1 MSPRSWRTRVGR
13 LTVPAIF
20 TTVLAVVT
28 VLVLAG
34 GGVVAY
40 LVHRTAVTTDEL
52 SARIQ
57 PARAEALRLQ
67 NALVNQETGV
77 RGYST
82 TADRQFLQPYTDGL
96 VAEQMAVERMV
107 ELVGHHEDL
116 VAGLDEIERAAGRWR
131 AEYAEPLVAGV
142 TPGEPRAADERT
154 ARRGK
159 EVFDGIR
166 ALFDE
171 QNATFE
177 RAVQDGREELV
188 RIRNIRSWVLLGV
201 GVAFLVATAALGLL
215 VRRLVIR
222 PMDRLRTT
230 SEEVAG
236 GAFDRTIDL
245 DGPPDVQAV
254 AGAVEAMRR
263 RIVQELESSLAQ
275 QERLERQKAVV
286 DAQAV
291 ELRRSNSELEQFA
304 YVASHDLQEP
314 LRKVASFC
322 QLLEKRY
329 GDELDERGKQ
339 YIDFAVDGAK
349 RMQVLI
355 NDLLTFSRVGRVADT
370 SEPVSLDAALDGALA
385 NLQAAVEDSGAE
397 VVRPARLPDVVG
409 DPTLFAMLWQNLV
422 GNAIK
427 FRRPDR
433 TPSVEVTAELRD
445 EDGAPVWEL
454 AVTDNGI
461 GIDPEFADKVFV
473 IFQRLHSRESYSG
486 TGIGLALCK
495 KIVEHQGGRIWID
508 TGHTDGT
515 RFRFTLPAVTES
527 TPVTAS
533 ARGTAEGDRA

>member
-1 MSPRSWRTRVGR
+1 MIPRSWRVRVGR

-20 TTVLAVVT
+20 ATVLAVVT

-40 LVHRTAVTTDEL
+40 LVHRTAVATDEL
-52 SARIQ
+52 STRIQ

-96 VAEQMAVERMV
+96 EAEQMAVERMV
-107 ELVGHHEDL
+107 ELVGDHDDL
-116 VAGLDEIERAAGRWR
+116 VQDLDEIEQAAGRWR

-142 TPGEPRAADERT
+142 TPGEPRAADERA

-159 EVFDGIR
+159 EVFDRIR
-166 ALFDE
+166 ALFDD
-171 QNATFE
+171 QNATFD
-177 RAVQDGREELV
+177 RAVEDGRADLV

-201 GVAFLVATAALGLL
+201 GVAFLVATATLGVL

-236 GAFDRTIDL
+236 GAFDRSIDL
-245 DGPPDVQAV
+245 DGPPDVRAV

-263 RIVQELESSLAQ
+263 RIVQELDGSLAQ
-275 QERLERQKAVV
+275 QERLERQTAAL
-286 DAQAV
+286 DAQAL
-291 ELRRSNSELEQFA
+291 ELRRSNNELEQFA

-370 SEPVSLDAALDGALA
+370 SEPVSLDTALDGAIA
-385 NLQAAVEDSGAE
+385 NLEASIEDSGAR
-397 VVRPARLPDVVG
+397 VTRPASLPDVVG
-409 DPTLFAMLWQNLV
+409 DPTLFVMLWQNLV

-433 TPSVEVTAELRD
+433 APAVEITAEVHD
-445 EDGAPVWEL
+445 DDGTPVWEL

-461 GIDPEFADKVFV
+461 GIDREFADKVFV

-508 TGHTDGT
+508 TDHTDGT
-515 RFRFTLPAVTES
+515 RFRFTLPVAPQS

-533 ARGTAEGDRA
+533 APDAAEGARA

>member
-1 MSPRSWRTRVGR
+1 MIPRSWRARVGR

-40 LVHRTAVTTDEL
+40 LVHRTAVATDEL

-67 NALVNQETGV
+67 NALINQETGV

-96 VAEQMAVERMV
+96 ETERVAVERMV
-107 ELVGHHEDL
+107 ELVGDHDEL
-116 VAGLDEIERAAGRWR
+116 VHDLDEIETAAGRWR

-159 EVFDGIR
+159 QVFDRIR
-166 ALFDE
+166 VLFDE
-171 QNATFE
+171 QDAAFG
-177 RAVQDGREELV
+177 RAVQDGRDDLV

-201 GVAFLVATAALGLL
+201 GVAFLVATATLGLL

-236 GAFDRTIDL
+236 GAFDRSIDL
-245 DGPPDVQAV
+245 DGPPDVRAV
-254 AGAVEAMRR
+254 AAAVEAMRR
-263 RIVQELESSLAQ
+263 RIVQELDSSLAQ
-275 QERLERQKAVV
+275 QERLERQTAVL
-286 DAQAV
+286 DAQAL
-291 ELRRSNSELEQFA
+291 ELRRSNNELEQFA

-329 GDELDERGKQ
+329 GDQLDERGKQ
-339 YIDFAVDGAK
+339 YVDFAVDGAK

-355 NDLLTFSRVGRVADT
+355 NDLLTFSRVGRVTDS
-370 SEPVSLDAALDGALA
+370 SEPVSLDAALDSATA
-385 NLQAAVEDSGAE
+385 NLQAAVEDAGAQ
-397 VVRPARLPDVVG
+397 VVRPSRLPEVVG
-409 DPTLFAMLWQNLV
+409 DPTLFSMLWQNLV

-433 TPSVEVTAELRD
+433 PPVVEVATRRRD
-445 EDGAPVWEL
+445 GDDGPEWEIT
-454 AVTDNGI
+454 VTDNGI
-461 GIDPEFADKVFV
+461 GVDPEFADKVFV

-495 KIVEHQGGRIWID
+495 KIVEHHGGRIWID
-508 TGHTDGT
+508 TDHTDGT
-515 RFRFTLPAVTES
+515 RFCFTLPVAPEP

-533 ARGTAEGDRA
+533 PRGVAEGDRA